1 MVGKVLLGARGQKAA
16 LVALVT
22 VLTVAVPLGIT
33 EDILAVFVCG
43 SWWRRGR
50 DGLSFHVPNLFE
62 AGEDLIGGHAAVIQL
77 AHQVDL
83 VNSKFEVLVASGGHF
98 G

>member
-1 MVGKVLLGARGQKAA
+1 MVGKVLLGFWGQEAA

-33 EDILAVFVCG
+33 EDILAGFVCG
-43 SWWRRGR
+43 SWRRPGR
-50 DGLSFHVPNLFE
+50 DGLCFHVPDLFE
-62 AGEDLIGGHAAVIQL
+62 AGEDLIGCHAAVIQL
-77 AHQVDL
+77 AHQMDL
-83 VNSKFEVLVASGGHF
+83 VHSKFEVLVSSGGHF

>member
-1 MVGKVLLGARGQKAA
+1 MVGKVLLGARRQKAA

-33 EDILAVFVCG
+33 EDILAGFVCG
-43 SWWRRGR
+43 SWRRPGR
-50 DGLSFHVPNLFE
+50 DGLCFHVPDLFE
-62 AGEDLIGGHAAVIQL
+62 AGEDFVDGHAAVIQL

-83 VNSKFEVLVASGGHF
+83 VHSKFEVLVGSGGHF